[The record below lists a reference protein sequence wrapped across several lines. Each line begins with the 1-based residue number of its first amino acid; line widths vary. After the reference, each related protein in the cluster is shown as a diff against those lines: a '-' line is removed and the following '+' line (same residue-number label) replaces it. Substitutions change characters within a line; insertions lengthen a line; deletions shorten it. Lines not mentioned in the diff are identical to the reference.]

1 MDYLNYY
8 KSLLEKYGDS
18 PKAVSWGSK
27 ESQELRFKVLLE
39 IGDFTGKHILD
50 VGCGLGDLYGY
61 MEKMGYTYFGY
72 TGYDIVP
79 EMIIAAKKKYPK
91 AKFVDVFPEEKF
103 DYVFESG
110 IFNLPELDW
119 GTNTAIVINKMFD
132 VCKIGVGMNFLSSLS
147 PKKNKDSQYTDP
159 LEILRFVSEL
169 TDKFTLRHDYKNN
182 DFCVYAF
189 RNSPK

>member
-1 MDYLNYY
+1 MDAINYY
-8 KSLLEKYGDS
+8 KSLLEKYKDG

-27 ESQELRFKVLLE
+27 ESQELRFKVLSE
-39 IGDFTGKHILD
+39 IGDLYGKSILD

-61 MEKMGYTYFGY
+61 LLNSPIETYV
-72 TGYDIVP
+72 GYDIVP
-79 EMIIAAKKKYPK
+79 EMIFAARKKYPN

-110 IFNLPELDW
+110 IFNLPDPDW
-119 GTNTAIVINKMFD
+119 GIFTEIMIKKMFSQ
-132 VCKIGVGMNFLSSLS
+132 CKIGIGINFLSSLS
-147 PKKNKDSQYTDP
+147 PKKDKDSQYADP
-159 LEILRFVSEL
+159 LEILRFVSEI
-169 TDKFTLRHDYKNN
+169 TNKFSLRHDYKQN